1 MPHSSIK
8 PCEDRNMEK
17 QMTSEVAMM
26 YEVSLKNFLI
36 ITS

>member
-1 MPHSSIK
+1 
-8 PCEDRNMEK
+8 MEK

>member
-1 MPHSSIK
+1 
-8 PCEDRNMEK
+8 MEK

-36 ITS
+36 MTS